1 MQIVIV
7 DDNRVNVAL
16 LRVLARQLTD
26 RPCAEFTDPVAA
38 LQWCLSNDLDLLLID
53 YMMPDM
59 DGLTFITALRAH
71 PDKAE
76 VPILMVTASHE
87 NEVRYEALTK
97 GANDFLTKPV
107 DRIEFLARTRNM
119 LALRRSQKALSDRAD
134 WLAVEVAK
142 ATREIAERE
151 YDTICRLSRAA
162 EYRDPETGSHLLR
175 MAHYSRLIARNLG
188 WSAEAQDMLLRA
200 APMHDIGKVGT
211 PDQILLKPGK
221 LDPQEWATMQEHA
234 AIGYRILCDSPSP
247 LLQMAAVIAYSHH
260 EKFDGTGYPQ
270 GLAGHVIPLVGRI
283 VAVADVLDALTSRR
297 PYKKAWSF
305 EDAKA
310 FLLEQSGRH
319 FDPTC
324 VQALMDGWAEAEQIS
339 VKFRDEPMPRF
350 ESREVSASCAP

>member
-1 MQIVIV
+1 
-7 DDNRVNVAL
+7 
-16 LRVLARQLTD
+16 
-26 RPCAEFTDPVAA
+26 
-38 LQWCLSNDLDLLLID
+38 
-53 YMMPDM
+53 
-59 DGLTFITALRAH
+59 
-71 PDKAE
+71 
-76 VPILMVTASHE
+76 
-87 NEVRYEALTK
+87 
-97 GANDFLTKPV
+97 
-107 DRIEFLARTRNM
+107 
-119 LALRRSQKALSDRAD
+119 
-134 WLAVEVAK
+134 
-142 ATREIAERE
+142 
-151 YDTICRLSRAA
+151 
-162 EYRDPETGSHLLR
+162 
-175 MAHYSRLIARNLG
+175 
-188 WSAEAQDMLLRA
+188 
-200 APMHDIGKVGT
+200 
-211 PDQILLKPGK
+211 
-221 LDPQEWATMQEHA
+221 MQEHA